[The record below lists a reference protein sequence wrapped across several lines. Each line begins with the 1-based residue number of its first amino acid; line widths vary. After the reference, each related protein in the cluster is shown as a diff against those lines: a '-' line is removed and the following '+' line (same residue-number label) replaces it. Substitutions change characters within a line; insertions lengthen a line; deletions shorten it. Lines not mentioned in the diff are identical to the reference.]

1 MSMVQQTISEADGKV
16 TISEEY
22 PDGTVFELEYR
33 EEDHL
38 NLHFLMNGEWQGA
51 ASIARTVDAL
61 RNYD

>member
-38 NLHFLMNGEWQGA
+38 NLHIFMNGEWQGA
-51 ASIARTVDAL
+51 ASIALVANAL
-61 RNYD
+61 RNYE